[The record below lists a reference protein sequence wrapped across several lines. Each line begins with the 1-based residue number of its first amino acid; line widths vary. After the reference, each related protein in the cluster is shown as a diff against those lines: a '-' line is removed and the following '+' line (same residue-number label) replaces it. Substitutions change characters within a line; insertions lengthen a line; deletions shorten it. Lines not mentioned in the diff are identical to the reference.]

1 MRGIKDKILH
11 LKLSFAKLFVWME
24 WHEVWIYKGMKT
36 VVKMHIKM
44 NMYLEMIKVFLRW
57 QMRRF
62 FGLNALDSKFNG
74 SQIEQ
79 QYNGVNKIKALDKCN
94 VVLVV

>member
-11 LKLSFAKLFVWME
+11 LKLSFAKLFVRME

-57 QMRRF
+57 
-62 FGLNALDSKFNG
+62 
-74 SQIEQ
+74 
-79 QYNGVNKIKALDKCN
+79 
-94 VVLVV
+94 